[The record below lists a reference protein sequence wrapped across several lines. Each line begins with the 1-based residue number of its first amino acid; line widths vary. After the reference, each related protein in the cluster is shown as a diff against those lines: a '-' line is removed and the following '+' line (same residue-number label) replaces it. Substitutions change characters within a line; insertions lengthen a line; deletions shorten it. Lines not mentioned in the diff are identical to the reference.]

1 MPASADFEEAM
12 SIATVGVGV
21 ALPAAPAIPYFKG
34 GLATLGKALSVI
46 GIVVFVALLQG
57 DVAKSIPI
65 AKAETRT
72 KEQVKNSLGIEV
84 FHATNFQLF
93 VDAVMEEG
101 VSAIDK
107 SKTSPDSRFGQQFYV
122 ASDRITAR
130 KEASYSGVLLK
141 FGLSEKANI
150 LDLSNSQVASQL
162 GYSAGMA
169 RDDVRDLIKDWNLTG
184 IDAIRYPI
192 EKNPGGYNY
201 AIINLVILT
210 PMGVE

>member
-1 MPASADFEEAM
+1 MKTKLCIYSQ
-12 SIATVGVGV
+12 SN
-21 ALPAAPAIPYFKG
+21 Y
-34 GLATLGKALSVI
+34 
-46 GIVVFVALLQG
+46 LLF
-57 DVAKSIPI
+57 S
-65 AKAETRT
+65 T
-72 KEQVKNSLGIEV
+72 
-84 FHATNFQLF
+84 
-93 VDAVMEEG
+93 
-101 VSAIDK
+101 AIDK

-122 ASDRITAR
+122 ASDRITAK

-184 IDAIRYPI
+184 IDAIRYPS

>member
-1 MPASADFEEAM
+1 M
-12 SIATVGVGV
+12 
-21 ALPAAPAIPYFKG
+21 
-34 GLATLGKALSVI
+34 
-46 GIVVFVALLQG
+46 
-57 DVAKSIPI
+57 
-65 AKAETRT
+65 
-72 KEQVKNSLGIEV
+72 
-84 FHATNFQLF
+84 
-93 VDAVMEEG
+93 
-101 VSAIDK
+101 
-107 SKTSPDSRFGQQFYV
+107 
-122 ASDRITAR
+122 
-130 KEASYSGVLLK
+130 LLK